1 MHHSP
6 YPLTRLILDLAS
18 ADRQRLAK
26 ADPVKIA
33 EHYGLPEDWA
43 REYLNRARGLR

>member
-1 MHHSP
+1 MHHSI

-33 EHYGLPEDWA
+33 EHYGVKLEWA
-43 REYLNRARGLR
+43 AEYLRRARDG